1 MKPMKVLPE
10 TEGKIS
16 SQMMRDVSIQNL
28 KEIMSRNKQISVDDI
43 MQVGIIEDGSI
54 QFKVPKSIRDRQII
68 ILIAYTMWFY
78 NIKPEE
84 LK

>member
-1 MKPMKVLPE
+1 MKVLPE

-16 SQMMRDVSIQNL
+16 SQIMRDVSIQNL

-43 MQVGIIEDGSI
+43 MEVGIIEDGSI